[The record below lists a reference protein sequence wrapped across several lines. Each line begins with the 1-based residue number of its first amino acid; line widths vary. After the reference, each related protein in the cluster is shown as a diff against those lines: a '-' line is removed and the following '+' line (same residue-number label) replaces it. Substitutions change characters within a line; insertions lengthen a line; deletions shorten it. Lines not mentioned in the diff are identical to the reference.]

1 MPSPC
6 PPLLA
11 GLLQAAAVDDDDDD
25 DDGDEHVA
33 DLTPVHIS
41 DDSTRPGADPGTGGV
56 ATRGAPRVA
65 NPWPDVVNG
74 PQRGQKVGVAPQCTR
89 AGEPLSAVEM
99 E

>member
-1 MPSPC
+1 MLPC
-6 PPLLA
+6 VPP
-11 GLLQAAAVDDDDDD
+11 AAVDDD
-25 DDGDEHVA
+25 EVHVA

-65 NPWPDVVNG
+65 NPWPDFVNG

-89 AGEPLSAVEM
+89 AGEPLSAVGM